1 MSIHGKMV
9 LNKHFSLN
17 FGLVCKKEMQ
27 FIWLEIVQ
35 KDYLKMLWVMIRSQV
50 IKNKIKKKPV
60 ISNTLIHLQMMVG
73 SNYQNYR
80 QTTQCQVGNKYK
92 L

>member
-50 IKNKIKKKPV
+50 IKNKIKKKTSYFQYIDPPTDDGWV
-60 ISNTLIHLQMMVG
+60 
-73 SNYQNYR
+73 
-80 QTTQCQVGNKYK
+80 K
-92 L
+92 LSKL

>member
-50 IKNKIKKKPV
+50 IKNKIKKTSYFQYIDPPTDDGWV
-60 ISNTLIHLQMMVG
+60 
-73 SNYQNYR
+73 
-80 QTTQCQVGNKYK
+80 K
-92 L
+92 LSKL